1 MKKTAKIVVAAA
13 ALGIIAAAGA
23 ASAETI
29 KVGLAAEP
37 YPPFTSPDA
46 TGNWQGWEIDFQKS
60 LCAEAKLDCVITPV
74 AWDGIIPA
82 LTSKKIDV
90 IIGSMTITEER
101 MKTIDF
107 SDRYYKTPSGVIG
120 TKGAAFEPTPEGLA
134 GKTIGVQVSTTQEVY
149 ANKYFSGN
157 GTTVKVYQ
165 TQDEA
170 NQDLIAGRIDAVQAD
185 LIPLEDFLKTEE
197 GKACCEMKGVVKDDP
212 ATLGAG
218 TGIGLRKGEDEL
230 KAKLNAAIKAI
241 RANGTYAEFSKKYF
255 SFDIYGE

>member
-1 MKKTAKIVVAAA
+1 MKKTTIIVAMAT
-13 ALGIIAAAGA
+13 ALGIVAAGA

-46 TGNWQGWEIDFQKS
+46 TGNWQGWEIDFQKA
-60 LCAEAKLDCVITPV
+60 LCAEAKLDCVLTPV

-90 IIGSMTITEER
+90 IIGSMTITDER

-120 TKGAAFEPTPEGLA
+120 TKGVAFEPTPEGLA

-149 ANKYFSGN
+149 ANTYFSGN
-157 GTTVKVYQ
+157 GSTVKIYQ

-170 NQDLIAGRIDAVQAD
+170 NQDLVAGRIDAIQAD

-197 GKACCEMKGVVKDDP
+197 GQACCEMKGVVKDDP
-212 ATLGAG
+212 AILGAG

-241 RANGTYAEFSKKYF
+241 RDNGTYAEFTMKYF